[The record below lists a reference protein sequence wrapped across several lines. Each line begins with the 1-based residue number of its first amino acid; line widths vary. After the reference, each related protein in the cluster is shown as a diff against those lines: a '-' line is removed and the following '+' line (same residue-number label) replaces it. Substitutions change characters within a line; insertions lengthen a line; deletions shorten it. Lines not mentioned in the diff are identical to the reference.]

1 MYLKNIME
9 YLLPNIEV
17 LKDKKMENVKHW
29 MGKLQVMIAV
39 SFTIIAVISMLG
51 MGIILYSS
59 YTRNSKQQIIED
71 NIQLMNQVELNL
83 TNYLRNMMRI
93 SDTLYYTVIK
103 DTDFSKEKVD
113 KELAILY
120 EANKDTLVSLACFTQ
135 EGELICATP
144 VNTPK
149 PNLDLSKQDWFQQAK
164 NRPENL
170 HFSASH
176 VQNIFVDSNHRY
188 YWVISLSRGIEITK
202 KGSTAAGIL
211 LVDMN
216 FSGIQQLFSKVNN
229 NGMAYFYLM
238 DQKGEIIYHPKQ
250 NLIFSDLYEE
260 NNQVA
265 ITYEDG
271 TKEERFNNKERIINV
286 KTVGYTGWKIVSV
299 IPKENLHE
307 NWTKMNLIWITVL
320 GAAILILIYINQS
333 LSTKITEPIRRL
345 EQSVKEMKLEQP
357 ECIYVGGSQEIRHLG
372 KTIRSMVEQM
382 KQLMDDMVRQQ
393 EEKRKNELDALQS
406 QINPHFLY
414 NTLDS
419 IIWMV
424 ESQRYEEA
432 ISMVSSLANLFRIS
446 LSQGKAIISIEE
458 EFRHAIH
465 YIKIQKVRYKNKFT
479 VAFHLE
485 DEIKDCLTIKLI
497 LQPLLENAIYYGM
510 EAMDGDGEILVQGY
524 KKEEEIIL
532 EVIDN
537 GMGMP
542 KEKVEHLLTDGVYER
557 KHGSGIGL
565 KNVDQRIKL
574 YFGNEYGLI
583 IKSEPDVGTHVTIRL
598 PIKKEIDHHEAGR

>member
-1 MYLKNIME
+1 MGRI
-9 YLLPNIEV
+9 
-17 LKDKKMENVKHW
+17 DRW

-39 SFTIIAVISMLG
+39 SFTMIAVVSMLG
-51 MGIILYSS
+51 MGIILYST
-59 YTRNSKQQIIED
+59 YTRSSEQQTIED
-71 NIQLMNQVELNL
+71 NIQLINQVELNL

-93 SDTLYYTVIK
+93 SDSLYYTVIK
-103 DTDFSKEKVD
+103 DTDFLEENID

-120 EANKDTLVSLACFTQ
+120 EANKDNLVSLACFTL

-149 PNLDLSKQDWFQQAK
+149 MNLDLSKQDWFQKAK

-188 YWVISLSRGIEITK
+188 YWVISLSRGIEITRG
-202 KGSTAAGIL
+202 GSTTGGIL

-216 FSGIQQLFSKVNN
+216 FGGIQQLFSKMNN
-229 NGMAYFYLM
+229 NGLGYFYLM
-238 DQKGEIIYHPKQ
+238 DQRGEIIYHPKQ
-250 NLIFSDLYEE
+250 NLIYSDLYEE
-260 NNQVA
+260 NNKAAV
-265 ITYEDG
+265 TYEDG
-271 TKEERFNNKERIINV
+271 TKEEKFEGEERIITV

-299 IPKENLHE
+299 IPKEKLYE

-320 GAAILILIYINQS
+320 GAGILILIYINQS

-345 EQSVKEMKLEQP
+345 EQSVKELRLEMP
-357 ECIYVGGSQEIRHLG
+357 EAIYVGGSEEIRHLG

-382 KQLMDDMVRQQ
+382 KLLMDDMVRQQ

-424 ESQRYEEA
+424 ESERYEEA
-432 ISMVSSLANLFRIS
+432 ISMVTALANLFRIS
-446 LSQGKAIISIEE
+446 LSQGRTIIRIEE
-458 EFRHAIH
+458 EFRHAIN
-465 YIKIQKVRYKNKFT
+465 YIKIQKVRYKNKFS
-479 VAFHLE
+479 VSFHLE
-485 DEIKDCLTIKLI
+485 EEIKDCLTIKLI

-510 EAMDGDGEILVQGY
+510 EAMDGEGEILVQGY
-524 KKEEEIIL
+524 KKGEEIFL
-532 EVIDN
+532 EVVDN
-537 GMGMP
+537 GIGMP
-542 KEKVEHLLTDGVYER
+542 REKTDHLLTDGVYER
-557 KHGSGIGL
+557 KQGSGIGL

-574 YFGNEYGLI
+574 YFGEEYGLV
-583 IKSEPDVGTHVTIRL
+583 IKSEPDVGTHITIRL
-598 PIKKEIDHHEAGR
+598 PIKKEIKEGESGK